1 MMAQLF
7 RGRADVET
15 GSRLERELQS
25 LEEQAREAS
34 AGYETQF
41 LNRAASLCVDA
52 GQPARALGYFGRAID
67 AYLESGR
74 FNAAEVLCK
83 KLLQIA
89 PDAVRA
95 RCTLAWLSIGKGFR
109 GGPDREIDEYVR
121 AAKKANKAEL
131 AVKQLVMMAEATTS
145 ADLRE
150 LLAEHILD
158 LGEDAEADR
167 IFGVVYAERNGLRPP
182 ALADEGKLW
191 ADLLHAALMNPQQL
205 NDRPVRPSDSEDTRA
220 AYLPALTKDEG

>member
-7 RGRADVET
+7 RGRADVDT
-15 GSRLERELQS
+15 GPRLERELQS
-25 LEEQAREAS
+25 LEEQAKEAS

-41 LNRAASLCVDA
+41 LNRAANLCVDA

-109 GGPDREIDEYVR
+109 GGPDLEIAEYVR
-121 AAKKANKAEL
+121 AAKKANKSEL
-131 AVKQLVMMAEATTS
+131 AVKQLVMMAEATTN

-150 LLAEHILD
+150 ILAEHILD

-167 IFGVVYAERNGLRPP
+167 IFGVVYAERNGLRAP

-191 ADLLHAALMNPQQL
+191 ADLLQAALMNPQQL
-205 NDRPVRPSDSEDTRA
+205 NDRPMRPSASEDSHA
-220 AYLPALTKDEG
+220 AYLPALTKDE